1 MVRPCSSACWLR
13 TRRNTSSGTRRAGVE
28 EPGLLTRGSGYTT
41 DRFQAGMVARLSRH
55 GRSRCCSCF
64 SFLCVAALVS
74 HAAELSEPAARSQ
87 AADVL
92 VGALLSVAVVV
103 LDALGSNRCSM
114 ALGDGALDRTK
125 LSHEIRAMLARWH
138 EQLQRCYSHA
148 WLLLHFERQQQQRD
162 GRHPPPVPRV
172 RLNGY
177 ACESPVPQAALGPPL
192 HGAAFLSSAL
202 GLTTNNVTTNNYEL
216 GIPLK

>member
-1 MVRPCSSACWLR
+1 
-13 TRRNTSSGTRRAGVE
+13 
-28 EPGLLTRGSGYTT
+28 
-41 DRFQAGMVARLSRH
+41 MVARLSRLEPAAAAAPA
-55 GRSRCCSCF
+55 SA
-64 SFLCVAALVS
+64 FLCVAALVS

-138 EQLQRCYSHA
+138 EQLQRCVREYSIA
-148 WLLLHFERQQQQRD
+148 
-162 GRHPPPVPRV
+162 
-172 RLNGY
+172 
-177 ACESPVPQAALGPPL
+177 
-192 HGAAFLSSAL
+192 SSFARSSTSL
-202 GLTTNNVTTNNYEL
+202 VSSYGFKL
-216 GIPLK
+216 